1 MSKTVRELAEQF
13 DVSKQAINKRLTN
26 DFRRQHVTTKT
37 SNGVATLLIDKT
49 GEMLLYKAF
58 KGNNAPT
65 QNDKQ
70 DQQLVVGLLSEQL
83 EHQKRE
89 SAIKNEQLAA
99 KDEQLK
105 TMQKLLDQSQQL
117 QLIAEKKIESLQQP
131 ATSKMEE
138 EGKAPQDAVVDES
151 TKKGFWARLFG

>member
-13 DVSKQAINKRLTN
+13 DVSKQAINKRLTT

-117 QLIAEKKIESLQQP
+117 QL
-131 ATSKMEE
+131 
-138 EGKAPQDAVVDES
+138 
-151 TKKGFWARLFG
+151 